1 MGQDLKP
8 SISCMDKGKI
18 CKYMEQDGK
27 CREIWKLICIII
39 CDYIWLSIN
48 KHNAYNYVKQYA
60 LICIDMSS
68 SFASFITS
76 LSKKIE
82 INNRSHVVNPQCMCG
97 EFPIKVSSMLTH
109 CQKITRSREFMHLAV
124 AQGAVMDG
132 PSSTLTI
139 RSSISLIY
147 FLKKNAP
154 LWKNDK

>member
-1 MGQDLKP
+1 
-8 SISCMDKGKI
+8 
-18 CKYMEQDGK
+18 MEK
-27 CREIWKLICIII
+27 CRKIWKLICIII

-48 KHNAYNYVKQYA
+48 KHNAYNYVKPYA

-76 LSKKIE
+76 SSKKIE
-82 INNRSHVVNPQCMCG
+82 KNNRSHVVNPQCMCG

-132 PSSTLTI
+132 PISTLTI

-147 FLKKNAP
+147 LKKNAT
-154 LWKNDK
+154 LKK